1 MAHRHSLIHKE
12 NKMAELPIRKKKA
25 LVSSMAIF
33 LFENG
38 LAKDIEQYRHMKD
51 APLSIQAIK
60 KYFGR
65 WPRLLKAIETQEP
78 TLWAEI
84 LKAEEKKVSPAP
96 KPAVSKVEPELKA
109 EKPKATVKPATA
121 VKTGK

>member
-1 MAHRHSLIHKE
+1 
-12 NKMAELPIRKKKA
+12 MAELPIRKKKA
-25 LVSSMAIF
+25 LVSSMAVF

-38 LAKDIEQYRHMKD
+38 LAKDIEQYRNMKD
-51 APLSIQAIK
+51 APLSVQVIK

-65 WPRLLKAIETQEP
+65 WPRLLKAVEIHEP
-78 TLWAEI
+78 ALWAEI